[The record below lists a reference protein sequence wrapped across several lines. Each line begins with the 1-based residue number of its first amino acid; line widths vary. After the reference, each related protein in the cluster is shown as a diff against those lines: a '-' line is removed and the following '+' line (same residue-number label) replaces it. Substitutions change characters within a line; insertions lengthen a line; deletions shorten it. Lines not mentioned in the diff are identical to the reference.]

1 MLQKILFEVQQ
12 DQSRG
17 LVLENEGI
25 LRLGTKLCV
34 PDMDDMREKIMEVYI
49 YLILRTFFNLRQ

>member
-1 MLQKILFEVQQ
+1 MQKILCEVQQ

>member
-17 LVLENEGI
+17 LVLENEGT

-34 PDMDDMREKIMEVYI
+34 PNVDDMREKIMGVYI
-49 YLILRTFFNLRQ
+49 